1 MSSDHFAQTPE
12 PPYYAVI
19 FASLRSLGDEGYSE
33 MAEKTV
39 NLAHISPGFLGV
51 DSARGADGF
60 GITVSYWRTEED
72 ALRWKENSEHKMAQL
87 LGKQTWYQDYSLRV
101 AEVKRSYT
109 K

>member
-1 MSSDHFAQTPE
+1 MSLNNFAQTPQ

-19 FASLRSLGDEGYSE
+19 FASLRAIGDDGYSE

-39 NLAHISPGFLGV
+39 NLAQNSPGFLGV
-51 DSARGADGF
+51 DSARGSDGF
-60 GITVSYWRTEED
+60 GITISYWKTEED
-72 ALRWKENSEHKMAQL
+72 ALRWKENSEHKMAQF
-87 LGKQTWYQDYSLRV
+87 LGRKTWYKDFSLRV